1 MLSIV
6 YVFIHWGYWWPWKGT
21 KNVVHYKEWSWDNFH
36 CLSVCLFAA
45 EVGGL
50 GWVWVG
56 RRNNWWSPSPFFTA
70 TACHVTTQPPQ
81 FRLQCF
87 AIHLK
92 SGDMDSG
99 NFFCQKFGKNMKKNK
114 VWKFSTLLVLTTK
127 TSLRFLF
134 SCKCNESEI
143 FWVESRF
150 TERPWNLL
158 RLNNWLVIV
167 LDTTIYN
174 ITLHFKCGT
183 LAQRAIWF
191 ESSAMIDKTMR
202 KISSIATRQD
212 QWFSGYVTQ
221 DAFP

>member
-1 MLSIV
+1 MFSYIEAIDDHEKEPKMLCT
-6 YVFIHWGYWWPWKGT
+6 T
-21 KNVVHYKEWSWDNFH
+21 KNGAGTIFIA
-36 CLSVCLFAA
+36 CLSACLLQRS
-45 EVGGL
+45 GL
-50 GWVWVG
+50 GWVG

-158 RLNNWLVIV
+158 RLNNWLNNCLRQNNLQHYAAFQVWHI
-167 LDTTIYN
+167 
-174 ITLHFKCGT
+174 GT
-183 LAQRAIWF
+183 KGDLVWKFSNDQQNHEKNFINCYQTR
-191 ESSAMIDKTMR
+191 SMI
-202 KISSIATRQD
+202 
-212 QWFSGYVTQ
+212 
-221 DAFP
+221 